1 MIKKCRCVRLTDK
14 FEIDMTNPECIPIMS
29 RDVPCQTELQ
39 TVGGE
44 KQGVVINPINEP
56 AGNVQVLTSNSSP
69 NTIPSVEPS
78 AVRYPCR
85 AREKP
90 NYLGY
95 TDNNNVHENDNVGF
109 AVDYCYNLSDVP
121 KTYEQAISSPDGHGG
136 RDTRI
141 TRK

>member
-1 MIKKCRCVRLTDK
+1 M
-14 FEIDMTNPECIPIMS
+14 
-29 RDVPCQTELQ
+29 PCQTELQ

-56 AGNVQVLTSNSSP
+56 AGNVQVPTSNSSP
-69 NTIPSVEPS
+69 NTISSVEPS

-95 TDNNNVHENDNVGF
+95 TDNSNVHENDNVAF

-121 KTYEQAISSPDGHGG
+121 KTYEQGISSPDASKWQMAMVEEIHALQENDAFELTFLPEG
-136 RDTRI
+136 R
-141 TRK
+141 K